1 MKPKLISENE
11 LDLVDDILKKW
22 SGKLTWDK
30 FAVRVASALGKDSV
44 SKFTLM
50 GYPEV
55 KQAFNRRKQT
65 LKEAKSQVIETMG
78 DVTVDMLVNENAELR
93 NQIYHLEQEL
103 KAKETLWVAQ
113 YRRWQYNL
121 SMMPDVDL
129 SKLDQ
134 PLPAKQN

>member
-30 FAVRVASALGKDSV
+30 FAVRVASALGKDSI

-65 LKEAKSQVIETMG
+65 LKEAKSQIIETMG

-93 NQIYHLEQEL
+93 NQIHHLEKEL
-103 KAKETLWVAQ
+103 KAKEMLWAEH

-121 SMMPDVDL
+121 SMMPNVDL
-129 SKLDQ
+129 STLDQ

>member
-65 LKEAKSQVIETMG
+65 LKEAKSQIIETMD

-93 NQIYHLEQEL
+93 NQIHHLEQEL
-103 KAKETLWVAQ
+103 KAKETLWVEQ

-121 SMMPDVDL
+121 SMMPNVDL
-129 SKLDQ
+129 SVLDR
-134 PLPAKQN
+134 PLSKKQK

>member
-11 LDLVDDILKKW
+11 LDLVDDILNKW
-22 SGKLTWDK
+22 SGKLTWDT
-30 FAVRVASALGKDSV
+30 FAVRVASALEKDSV

-50 GYPEV
+50 GYPEI

-78 DVTVDMLVNENAELR
+78 DVTIDMLINENAELR
-93 NQIYHLEQEL
+93 NQIHHLEQEL

>member
-11 LDLVDDILKKW
+11 LDLVEDILKKW
-22 SGKLTWDK
+22 SGKLTWDM
-30 FAVRVASALGKDSV
+30 FAVRVASALGKNSV

-65 LKEAKSQVIETMG
+65 LKDAKSQVIETMG
-78 DVTVDMLVNENAELR
+78 DVTIDMLVNENAELR
-93 NQIYHLEQEL
+93 NQIYHLEEEF
-103 KAKETLWVAQ
+103 KAKERLWMEQ

-121 SMMPDVDL
+121 SMMPNVDL
-129 SKLDQ
+129 STLDQ
-134 PLPAKQN
+134 PLSEKQK

>member
-1 MKPKLISENE
+1 MKPKLISEKE
-11 LDLVDDILKKW
+11 LDLVEDILKKW

-65 LKEAKSQVIETMG
+65 LKEVKSQVIETMG
-78 DVTVDMLVNENAELR
+78 DVTIDILINENAELR
-93 NQIYHLEQEL
+93 NQIHHLEEEF
-103 KAKETLWVAQ
+103 KAKERLWVEQ

-121 SMMPDVDL
+121 SMMPNVDL
-129 SKLDQ
+129 SILNQ

>member
-1 MKPKLISENE
+1 MKPKLISDNE
-11 LDLVDDILKKW
+11 LDLVEDILKKW

-78 DVTVDMLVNENAELR
+78 DVTIDMLINENAELR
-93 NQIYHLEQEL
+93 NQIHHLEQEL
-103 KAKETLWVAQ
+103 KAKETLWVEQ

-121 SMMPDVDL
+121 SMMPNVDL
-129 SKLDQ
+129 STINQ

>member
-78 DVTVDMLVNENAELR
+78 DVTVDMLINENAELR
-93 NQIYHLEQEL
+93 NQIHHLEEIL
-103 KAKETLWVAQ
+103 KTNETLWTEQ
-113 YRRWQYNL
+113 YRRWLYNL
-121 SMMPDVDL
+121 SMMPNVDL

>member
-30 FAVRVASALGKDSV
+30 FAIRVASALGKDSV

-78 DVTVDMLVNENAELR
+78 DVTIDMLINENAELR
-93 NQIYHLEQEL
+93 NQIYHLEEDL
-103 KAKETLWVAQ
+103 KAKETLWVQQ
-113 YRRWQYNL
+113 YRRWLYNL
-121 SMMPDVDL
+121 SMMPNVDL

>member
-1 MKPKLISENE
+1 MKPKLINENE
-11 LDLVDDILKKW
+11 LDLIDDILKKW

-30 FAVRVASALGKDSV
+30 FAVRVASVLGKDSV

-78 DVTVDMLVNENAELR
+78 DVTVDMLINENAELR
-93 NQIYHLEQEL
+93 NQIHHLEEEL
-103 KAKETLWVAQ
+103 KAKETLWVEQ

-121 SMMPDVDL
+121 LMIPNVDL
-129 SKLDQ
+129 STINQ

>member
-11 LDLVDDILKKW
+11 LDLVDDILQKW

-65 LKEAKSQVIETMG
+65 LKEAKSQIIETMG
-78 DVTVDMLVNENAELR
+78 DVTVDMLINENAELR
-93 NQIYHLEQEL
+93 NQIHHLEQEL
-103 KAKETLWVAQ
+103 KAQEALWAAQ

-121 SMMPDVDL
+121 SMMPNVDL

>member
-11 LDLVDDILKKW
+11 LDLVEDILNKW
-22 SGKLTWDK
+22 SGKLTWDT
-30 FAVRVASALGKDSV
+30 FAVRIASALEKDSV

-78 DVTVDMLVNENAELR
+78 DVTVDMLINENAELR
-93 NQIYHLEQEL
+93 DQIHHLKQEL
-103 KAKETLWVAQ
+103 KVKETLWVEQ

-121 SMMPDVDL
+121 SMMPNVDL
-129 SKLDQ
+129 SMLDQ

>member
-11 LDLVDDILKKW
+11 LDLVEDILNKW

-30 FAVRVASALGKDSV
+30 FAVRVASALGKDTV

-50 GYPEV
+50 SYPEV

-78 DVTVDMLVNENAELR
+78 DVTVDMLINENAELR
-93 NQIYHLEQEL
+93 NQIHHLEKEL
-103 KAKETLWVAQ
+103 KAKETLWVEQ
-113 YRRWQYNL
+113 YRRWQYNI
-121 SMMPDVDL
+121 SMMPNVDL
-129 SKLDQ
+129 SIVDQ

>member
-11 LDLVDDILKKW
+11 LDLVEDILNKW

-78 DVTVDMLVNENAELR
+78 DVTVDMLINENAELR
-93 NQIYHLEQEL
+93 NQIHHLEEEL
-103 KAKETLWVAQ
+103 KAKETLWVEQ

-121 SMMPDVDL
+121 LMMPNVDL
-129 SKLDQ
+129 STINQ

>member
-65 LKEAKSQVIETMG
+65 LKEAKSQVIETMD
-78 DVTVDMLVNENAELR
+78 DVTVDMLINENAKLR
-93 NQIYHLEQEL
+93 NQIHHLEEIL
-103 KAKETLWVAQ
+103 KTNETLWTEQ
-113 YRRWQYNL
+113 YRRWLYNL

>member
-1 MKPKLISENE
+1 MKPKLINENE
-11 LDLVDDILKKW
+11 LDLIDDILKKW

-78 DVTVDMLVNENAELR
+78 DVTVDMLINENAKLR
-93 NQIYHLEQEL
+93 NQIHHLEQEL
-103 KAKETLWVAQ
+103 KAQETLWAAQ

-121 SMMPDVDL
+121 SMMPNVDL

>member
-1 MKPKLISENE
+1 MKPKLISEKE
-11 LDLVDDILKKW
+11 LDLVEDTLKKW

-65 LKEAKSQVIETMG
+65 LKDAKSQVIETLG

-93 NQIYHLEQEL
+93 NQIHHLEQEL

-121 SMMPDVDL
+121 SMMPNVDL
-129 SKLDQ
+129 STLDQ
-134 PLPAKQN
+134 PLSKKQK

>member
-78 DVTVDMLVNENAELR
+78 DVTIDMLINENAELR
-93 NQIYHLEQEL
+93 NQIHHLEQEL
-103 KAKETLWVAQ
+103 KAKETLWVEK
-113 YRRWQYNL
+113 YRRWAYNL
-121 SMMPDVDL
+121 SMMPNVDL
-129 SKLDQ
+129 SILDQ

>member
-78 DVTVDMLVNENAELR
+78 DVTVDMLINENAELR
-93 NQIYHLEQEL
+93 SQIHHLEQEL
-103 KAKETLWVAQ
+103 KAQETLWVEQ

-121 SMMPDVDL
+121 SMMPNVDL
-129 SKLDQ
+129 SMLDQ

>member
-11 LDLVDDILKKW
+11 LDLVEDILKKW

-65 LKEAKSQVIETMG
+65 LKKAKSQVIETMG
-78 DVTVDMLVNENAELR
+78 DVTIDMLVNENAELR
-93 NQIYHLEQEL
+93 NQIHHLEEEFE
-103 KAKETLWVAQ
+103 AKERLWIEQ

-121 SMMPDVDL
+121 SMMPNVDL
-129 SKLDQ
+129 STLNQ
-134 PLPAKQN
+134 PLPTKQN